1 VDPASGEVWQIR
13 YDPSHIHSGLIHW
26 YADGRLYMTG
36 ENLRVFSRG
45 GGPLNGLTVT
55 VACDSWL
62 RRSRLSLDTRPAR
75 NTAWSYGSAG
85 RMETVSQGGATVTCQ
100 CVANAT
106 AVLHKGATPP
116 YNAPWLQGWTR
127 WIAPQT
133 IQLGDLGPVGGD
145 GFLYKV
151 LPDGETFDFTPRVKH
166 KEFYHFGVGQ
176 QKHKLRLAANGYV
189 LEPDKVVAGAA
200 FCVGQKVTFTAQ
212 WDPAL
217 VGVSSNAY
225 DWVMSTKYVN
235 HSWQHCRYDEF
246 GNAIYY
252 GSVNYDRD
260 AEVLKLAAPWAW
272 WVTGGDKNVK
282 LDLTVHF
289 DNGQSATVPAWGKF
303 GMFRP
308 CVSREPFDKNVE
320 PSFYAV
326 GSANPFAPPH
336 IALGGDEDP
345 RQDGKI
351 HQMTFYVKFDAGA
364 YSGTGSLVQL
374 LTMDYS
380 APFLNPLDP
389 PSFSDWRL
397 DGASVAYSTGQIEA
411 ERSPSPWNRVL
422 FDDAPGRG
430 HMYSPWGAI
439 RCKASFKDYVMFK
452 PEGNDSVAVPLGIIT
467 WSCDGRSPDVG
478 TLDINSVTG
487 PNGPNGE
494 DEFPMWEKVYSP
506 GSRGVQ

>member
-1 VDPASGEVWQIR
+1 MWQIR

-252 GSVNYDRD
+252 GSVNYDTD
-260 AEVLKLAAPWAW
+260 PEVRKLAAPWAW

-289 DNGQSATVPAWGKF
+289 DNGQSGRVSEKGKF
-303 GMFRP
+303 GMHRP
-308 CVSREPFDKNVE
+308 TVTMMPFSPEESYRQFFTTSYGLACKLQYGADNE
-320 PSFYAV
+320 S
-326 GSANPFAPPH
+326 GS
-336 IALGGDEDP
+336 GQM
-345 RQDGKI
+345 RYRVKI
-351 HQMTFYVKFDAGA
+351 LTGCKGDAGI
-364 YSGTGSLVQL
+364 TQICDL
-374 LTMDYS
+374 DYS
-380 APFLNPLDP
+380 NPA
-389 PSFSDWRL
+389 FQCVGRL
-397 DGASVAYSTGQIEA
+397 DGNKEFYNDTQRIWVQANHLADGNVLMFFDGPWNKWTSPNRLKGHFRDYVRFRPTGSESIYVTLGIVTWDMHAVA
-411 ERSPSPWNRVL
+411 ERIEFSGVWELTTDVHPAPVGPDS
-422 FDDAPGRG
+422 DDT
-430 HMYSPWGAI
+430 
-439 RCKASFKDYVMFK
+439 F
-452 PEGNDSVAVPLGIIT
+452 PEWTEVI
-467 WSCDGRSPDVG
+467 
-478 TLDINSVTG
+478 
-487 PNGPNGE
+487 E
-494 DEFPMWEKVYSP
+494 D
-506 GSRGVQ
+506 